1 MQHGSNECSE
11 DAYEAPKL
19 MELGALVTVTRAE
32 GNHFGKIAGGS
43 DAFVMRGHGALSTT
57 SA

>member
-1 MQHGSNECSE
+1 MQHGSSERGE

-19 MELGALVTVTRAE
+19 TELGTLATVTLAD

>member
-1 MQHGSNECSE
+1 MEHGGKERE
-11 DAYEAPKL
+11 DAYEAPRL
-19 MELGALVTVTRAE
+19 VELGRLVSVTQAE